1 MFIPQKNIHFLKNPQ
16 KIEIQKFDPKKMDR
30 AYVCMKISEYP
41 PPPPPWA
48 LGYPVLII
56 STVISSNGM
65 CYEITISLISS
76 LILYHCHK
84 VKHIFYMIPIF
95 TVMKNNLSFGFYSTC
110 TLVFWLPTLDLFDKF
125 HSLLSLN
132 WKLTRHS
139 PVQE

>member
-1 MFIPQKNIHFLKNPQ
+1 
-16 KIEIQKFDPKKMDR
+16 
-30 AYVCMKISEYP
+30 
-41 PPPPPWA
+41 
-48 LGYPVLII
+48 
-56 STVISSNGM
+56 M

-139 PVQE
+139 PVQELICKNEFLLLLSHEIAFNAYVG